1 MIELELITSNGAAQN
16 FEASEVILPTQSGQI
31 GILQDHEH
39 LISLTSEGVIAIR
52 KNPSDSDDMLE
63 FFAVSRDGV
72 IEVAQNKV
80 RILADEAT
88 KGEDIDEKEAA
99 KAYELAQKMVAD
111 AKDKQSLD
119 QAMASLDRHAVR
131 LKVAEL
137 KRHHRHM

>member
-1 MIELELITSNGAAQN
+1 MIQFELITSNGPALSY
-16 FEASEVILPTQSGQI
+16 EASEVILPTQSGQI

-52 KNPSDSDDMLE
+52 KKASDTDEMLE
-63 FFAVSRDGV
+63 YIAVSKDGV

-88 KGEDIDEKEAA
+88 RGEDIDEKEASR
-99 KAYELAQKMVAD
+99 AYETAQKMVAE

-119 QAMASLDRHAVR
+119 QAMASLDRYAVR

-137 KRHHRHM
+137 KRRRRN